1 MTKVLLIWF
10 FALFFKSFLSNF
22 FFFYLV
28 SSCTVFNTF
37 YLKALQY
44 LNKYFSKYKWRIL
57 LGLLITVLS
66 KLLALKI
73 PQIIRNSLN
82 KVDDYK
88 NGAEITIKEV
98 QHDLLINVLIIIGV
112 ALLSGFFTFLMRQ
125 TIIVTS
131 RLIEFDLKNEIYE
144 QYQRLSLNFYKQ
156 NRTGDLMNRISED
169 VTKVRMYV
177 GPAVMYTMNMI
188 VLFVVGFSQMVQ
200 VDLKLTLYTLIPFP
214 LLSVSIFILSRV
226 IHKRSTIVQQY
237 LSKLTTFNQETFSGI
252 GVLKSYGI
260 EASIINDFD
269 TIANESK
276 EKNIDLQ
283 RANALFF
290 PTMIFLIGLSN
301 LIVIY
306 VGGMQYINGEIQIG
320 VVLEFLLY
328 VNILT
333 WPVAVV
339 GWVTSIV
346 QQAEASQVRINEFLN
361 EEPEIANN
369 NTNHSEIHGKVEF
382 NDVTFTYDDTN
393 ITALKNI
400 SFSVNEGETLAILG
414 KTGSGKS
421 SIIEL
426 IARLYDTTHGQVLLD
441 DMAIEE
447 VNLYDLRNQIGFVP
461 QDPFLFSDTI
471 ENNIKFGNQN
481 ATKDDIIEAAKNA
494 DVHKNIIEF
503 SQQYDTILG
512 ERGVTLSGGQKQR
525 VSIARAII
533 KDPKI
538 LIFDDCLSAVDT
550 ETEEKILS
558 NLQRVSKSK
567 TTFIISHRVSSAKN
581 ADKIIVLD
589 EGKITQQGTH
599 NQLITEEGYY
609 KDLYEQQLLEKEM

>member
-1 MTKVLLIWF
+1 M
-10 FALFFKSFLSNF
+10 
-22 FFFYLV
+22 
-28 SSCTVFNTF
+28 
-37 YLKALQY
+37 KALQY

-82 KVDDYK
+82 TVDEYK
-88 NGAEITIKEV
+88 NGANITIDEV
-98 QHDLLINVLIIIGV
+98 KHDLLINVLIIIGV

-131 RLIEFDLKNEIYE
+131 RLIEFDLKNEIYA

-169 VTKVRMYV
+169 VSKVRMYV
-177 GPAVMYTMNMI
+177 GPAIMYSMNMI
-188 VLFVVGFSQMVQ
+188 VLFVVGFTQMVQ

-214 LLSVSIFILSRV
+214 LLSISIFILSRV

-260 EASIINDFD
+260 ETSIIRDFD
-269 TIANESK
+269 EIANESK

-283 RANALFF
+283 KANALFF
-290 PTMIFLIGLSN
+290 PTMILLIGISN

-306 VGGMQYINGEIQIG
+306 VGGMQYINNEIKIG

-339 GWVTSIV
+339 GWVTSMI
-346 QQAEASQVRINEFLN
+346 QQAEASQARINEFLD
-361 EEPEIANN
+361 EKPEIS
-369 NTNHSEIHGKVEF
+369 NTNPNASEINGKVEF
-382 NDVTFTYDDTN
+382 KNVSFTYDDTN

-400 SFSVNEGETLAILG
+400 NLTVESGETLAILG

-421 SIIEL
+421 TIIEL
-426 IARLYDTTHGQVLLD
+426 VARLYDTTEGEIFLD
-441 DMAIEE
+441 DISIEK
-447 VNLYDLRNQIGFVP
+447 VNLNDLRNQIGFVP
-461 QDPFLFSDTI
+461 QDPFLFSDSI
-471 ENNIKFGNQN
+471 GNNIKFGKQD
-481 ATKDDIIEAAKNA
+481 ATEKEIITAAKNA
-494 DVHKNIIEF
+494 DVHKNIVEF
-503 SQQYDTILG
+503 SKGYETVLG

-533 KDPKI
+533 KNPKI

-558 NLQRVSKSK
+558 NLERVSKSK

-589 EGKITQQGTH
+589 DGKIIQQGTH
-599 NQLITEEGYY
+599 NQLVNQEGYY
-609 KDLYEQQLLEKEM
+609 KDLFEQQLLEKEN